1 MPEIEDVK
9 IIVIDPGHGG
19 NNLGLTYGGYTESGM
34 TPVTAQAMKEE
45 LEKYDNV
52 KVYITNENG
61 EDMSLAQRA
70 EFAKSVEADVLIS
83 LHFNMS
89 ENHTLYGSEI
99 WVPAEGIEYARM
111 RSLGDVLLGEFQTVG
126 LTNRG
131 VKTKCNEE
139 GSDYYGIIREAQNLG
154 IPAMIV
160 EHCHADHA
168 RDSGYLDSAEKLRE
182 FGKMDATAVAK
193 YYGLSSEILGTDYA
207 EYIQNGYFAPEA
219 PIGEDKTG
227 PEEVTLKQI
236 TEGNQTDSAELT
248 FLLSAREEESELTY
262 YDYSIDGGAH
272 YTELLPFG
280 TSEHAVEFSVPEA
293 TEGSELV
300 ARVYNGY
307 TVAGEESNHLI
318 VHAIKGDTKNTEA
331 EAATEVKSEL
341 QAQLDVPTQK
351 ISAGMAAVGV
361 IIALI
366 CLICAINIR
375 KRKVATVILG
385 MAGLIL
391 LTATGWNLVAQKEDP
406 GAGKTDGKQRVEQQ
420 KERQEEQQEDQ
431 QKERQE
437 DQENRQ
443 DTDETISREEADQI
457 LQEETASTVVYD
469 IAEGYM
475 KVNFLEEVPGNT
487 YDFSKLITKNGYPYY
502 EDDIVSTKLGID
514 VSKFQ
519 NEIDWQKVKD
529 AGVEFA
535 IIRLGFR
542 GYESGELVLDE
553 KFTANIEGARAAG
566 IAVGVYFFSS
576 AITEEEAV
584 QEADFVLQ
592 AIAPYQIDMPVVF
605 DTEPV
610 LAKEARNESITPDQT
625 TAFASAFL
633 GRVQESGYKAMIYAN
648 AKRLTTVLH
657 LEELKEYP
665 LWYADY
671 QEKPIYPYAYEMWQY
686 TEKGS
691 VPGVEGNVDLNIWFV
706 KK

>member
-1 MPEIEDVK
+1 MPEIEDIK

-61 EDMSLAQRA
+61 ADMSLAQRA

-99 WVPAEGIEYARM
+99 WVPAEGTEYARM
-111 RSLGDVLLGEFQTVG
+111 RSLGDVLLGEFQTAG
-126 LTNRG
+126 LTSRG

-160 EHCHADHA
+160 EHCHADQA
-168 RDSGYLDSAEKLRE
+168 RDSGYLDSAEKLME

-193 YYGLSSEILGTDYA
+193 YYGLSSETLGTDYA

-236 TEGNQTDSAELT
+236 TEGNQTDKAELT

-272 YTELLPFG
+272 FTELLPFG
-280 TSEHAVEFSVPEA
+280 TSEHAVEFSVPEVA
-293 TEGSELV
+293 EGSTLV

-307 TVAGEESNHLI
+307 TVAGEESNRLM
-318 VHAIKGDTKNTEA
+318 VHAVKEDTNDTETEA
-331 EAATEVKSEL
+331 VEEAKSEL
-341 QAQLDVPTQK
+341 QKQTDTSTQK
-351 ISAGMAAVGV
+351 TVAGTAAVGV

-391 LTATGWNLVAQKEDP
+391 LTATGWNLVAQKENP
-406 GAGKTDGKQRVEQQ
+406 GAEKTDGKH
-420 KERQEEQQEDQ
+420 QEEQQEEQ
-431 QKERQE
+431 QKEQQE
-437 DQENRQ
+437 ETVSGNGA
-443 DTDETISREEADQI
+443 TLKLYTEETISREEADQI

-487 YDFSKLITKNGYPYY
+487 YDFSKLTTKNGYPYY
-502 EDDIVSTKLGID
+502 EDDMVSTKLGID
-514 VSKFQ
+514 ASKFQ
-519 NEIDWQKVKD
+519 NDIDWQKVKD

-553 KFTANIEGARAAG
+553 KFAANIEGARAAG

-584 QEADFVLQ
+584 QEADFVLK

-610 LAKEARNESITPDQT
+610 LANGARNESITPDQT

-633 GRVQESGYKAMIYAN
+633 GRVKESGYRAMIYAN

-691 VPGVEGNVDLNIWFV
+691 IPGVEGNVDLNLWFV

>member
-1 MPEIEDVK
+1 MPEIEDIK

-61 EDMSLAQRA
+61 TDMSLAQRA

-99 WVPAEGIEYARM
+99 WVPAEGTEYARM
-111 RSLGDVLLGEFQTVG
+111 RSLGDVLLGEFQTAG
-126 LTNRG
+126 LTSRG

-160 EHCHADHA
+160 EHCHADHT

-207 EYIQNGYFAPEA
+207 EYIQNGYFAPEV

-236 TEGNQTDSAELT
+236 TEGDRTDSGELT

-272 YTELLPFG
+272 FTELLPFG

-293 TEGSELV
+293 TEGSTLV

-307 TVAGEESNHLI
+307 TVAGEESNRLM
-318 VHAIKGDTKNTEA
+318 VHAIKEDTNDTEA
-331 EAATEVKSEL
+331 EAAAEVKSEL
-341 QAQLDVPTQK
+341 QKQPDASTQK
-351 ISAGMAAVGV
+351 IQAGTAAVGI

-391 LTATGWNLVAQKEDP
+391 LTATGWNLVAQKENP
-406 GAGKTDGKQRVEQQ
+406 GAEKTDGKQHVEQQ
-420 KERQEEQQEDQ
+420 EESQKDQ
-431 QKERQE
+431 GKGIALKLY
-437 DQENRQ
+437 
-443 DTDETISREEADQI
+443 TDETISREEADQI
-457 LQEETASTVVYD
+457 LQEEPTTTIVYD
-469 IAEGYM
+469 IAEGYL
-475 KVNFLEEVPGNT
+475 KVDLLEEVPGNT
-487 YDFSKLITKNGYPYY
+487 YDFSKLTTKNGYPYY

-519 NEIDWQKVKD
+519 NEIDWQKVKE

-553 KFTANIEGARAAG
+553 KFTENIEGARAAG

-610 LAKEARNESITPDQT
+610 LANGARNESITPDQT

-633 GRVQESGYKAMIYAN
+633 GRVQESGYRAMIYAN

-657 LEELKEYP
+657 LEKLKEYP

-671 QEKPIYPYAYEMWQY
+671 QEKPVYPYAYEMWQY

-691 VPGVEGNVDLNIWFV
+691 VPGVEGNVDLNLWFV